1 MTDPSTDVEAGG
13 WNRMVSARGGIR
25 STTAHVT
32 GLALLFISLGMLL
45 SAVVEYVDGTNGAA
59 LLMAAAATAVSGAAL
74 WWSTR
79 PGALDHATIFTAVG
93 TTWLVASAFGAL
105 PYLFAGTFA
114 VAGRPWA
121 VVLADALFES
131 ISGYSCT
138 GSTVFGGHNPIGSQ
152 GSGVLLY
159 RQLTQWAGGMGIVVL
174 VVTVLPSLRA
184 SGLGLIDAEAPGMG
198 VDRLAPR
205 VKDTATR
212 FWKLYTGLTALIAVG
227 LLAAGMGPFDAIAHA
242 LTTASTGGFST
253 RDASI
258 GHWDSLSVEL
268 VLVVAMVL
276 GAANF
281 TLHWRS
287 LASRRI
293 VHFRDHEF
301 RGYLT
306 ILGVGTLLVAGML
319 AIDGMGVGRALR
331 MAVFNVVTL
340 GTSSGFGNATGA
352 GSGGDFVRWTA
363 GPQMILLFLMVF
375 GGCAG
380 STAGG
385 VKVVRL
391 RVGMSHA
398 YRTLRGFRRPRAL
411 FPVRQGARTVPEAIV
426 ERIAGFMV
434 VYGMLVVV
442 GTVAVTALGT
452 DLVTAVGG
460 VIGAL
465 GNMGPAL
472 GDVGPAD
479 SFVDGFSTPARM
491 VLAVLMLVGRLEI
504 FPMLLMLVAPY
515 RSLRGAGRSNRP

>member
-1 MTDPSTDVEAGG
+1 
-13 WNRMVSARGGIR
+13 
-25 STTAHVT
+25 
-32 GLALLFISLGMLL
+32 
-45 SAVVEYVDGTNGAA
+45 
-59 LLMAAAATAVSGAAL
+59 
-74 WWSTR
+74 
-79 PGALDHATIFTAVG
+79 
-93 TTWLVASAFGAL
+93 
-105 PYLFAGTFA
+105 
-114 VAGRPWA
+114 
-121 VVLADALFES
+121 
-131 ISGYSCT
+131 
-138 GSTVFGGHNPIGSQ
+138 
-152 GSGVLLY
+152 
-159 RQLTQWAGGMGIVVL
+159 

-331 MAVFNVVTL
+331 MGVFNVVTL